1 VPAFCRHNRL
11 LQNCSICSREQ
22 GTAMNPVISSSAP
35 RVSEPRER
43 VAPVPAGRLGTG
55 EKRPR
60 SSASR
65 SGVRVRKLE
74 RGADDGYA
82 SGLVQGLKSSADA
95 ERLAEEI
102 AFATRR
108 LVVIATDPPP
118 ALAAIVDPS
127 AELSERTW
135 AAVQWELDPDG
146 ERVSWSSGEGA
157 EAYRAWA
164 ERAGSQEAAFAGE
177 SYWTAERRFE
187 RLFERLGSVG
197 LLDRE
202 PRFDLLVILGRLGLY
217 ELEAGKLFL
226 SGENETTWAGK
237 RALGI
242 GDPLLLERRSADLA
256 SACGVPLAALDLA
269 FHNWGVGSARRTG
282 RGVSEALE
290 PDPDVLA
297 ATRGAL
303 GI

>member
-1 VPAFCRHNRL
+1 MITTVVSDLGGVLTTPLYDAFVAYEDHSGIELMEFWNAL
-11 LQNCSICSREQ
+11 GALGEAA
-22 GTAMNPVISSSAP
+22 GANPMG
-35 RVSEPRER
+35 ELEC
-43 VAPVPAGRLGTG
+43 GRLTEVQFIDALGGQISRQVGHDVDITDFG
-55 EKRPR
+55 EVWFSHLHHNTPM
-60 SSASR
+60 
-65 SGVRVRKLE
+65 LE
-74 RGADDGYA
+74 LMRECRDRGF
-82 SGLVQGLKSSADA
+82 
-95 ERLAEEI
+95 RM
-102 AFATRR
+102 
-108 LVVIATDPPP
+108 
-118 ALAAIVDPS
+118 
-127 AELSERTW
+127 
-135 AAVQWELDPDG
+135 
-146 ERVSWSSGEGA
+146 
-157 EAYRAWA
+157 
-164 ERAGSQEAAFAGE
+164 
-177 SYWTAERRFE
+177 
-187 RLFERLGSVG
+187 G